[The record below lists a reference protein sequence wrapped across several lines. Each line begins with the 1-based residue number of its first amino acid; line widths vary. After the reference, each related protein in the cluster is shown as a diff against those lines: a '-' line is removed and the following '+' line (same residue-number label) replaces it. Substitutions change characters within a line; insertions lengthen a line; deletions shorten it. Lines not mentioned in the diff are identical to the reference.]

1 MNRLL
6 EVDARA
12 DRLIRQNLCRLQRA
26 RGAARHARL
35 RNALDRRTVHV
46 GLVARGCQQRAPAR
60 PEAWMSVLIY
70 LVPIA
75 LALGALGLA
84 AYLWALRSGQ
94 FDDLDGAAE
103 RILFDE
109 D

>member
-1 MNRLL
+1 
-6 EVDARA
+6 
-12 DRLIRQNLCRLQRA
+12 
-26 RGAARHARL
+26 
-35 RNALDRRTVHV
+35 
-46 GLVARGCQQRAPAR
+46 
-60 PEAWMSVLIY
+60 MSVLIY

-103 RILFDE
+103 RILFD
-109 D
+109 DD